1 MRLVLVFS
9 KILSGLWPS
18 FSVVGRKV
26 SNVMEEAESGMDL
39 EDLAE
44 RFGAKAVDKF
54 KTLSPT
60 ST

>member
-26 SNVMEEAESGMDL
+26 SNLMEEADTAMDL

-44 RFGAKAVDKF
+44 RFGAKAVDMS

>member
-44 RFGAKAVDKF
+44 RFGAKAVDKS